1 MPESAQDAPPDN
13 LAATFDTVELKKRSV
28 HGSAASLVAQAI
40 IFASKF
46 ASTVVLGRL
55 LSPAEF
61 GLVAMVAP
69 ILGFVSTFNDLG
81 FGQAIIQRRD
91 ISERQ
96 ISALFWMNLAVSCAL
111 AAVLAAAA
119 PLIGRAYNEPR
130 TVGVVFGMASLLI
143 ISTAGMVPKSLLR
156 RNLRFLPAI
165 LVDLAAMLAG
175 VIASIAAA
183 VMGCSYW
190 SLVIGQAVTA
200 ATGAMLAFGLAAWS
214 PSRPERD
221 PEVKRMM
228 QFGVHLT
235 GVNLATYFSMT
246 ADNMIVGIFAG
257 KVALGLYDR
266 SYTLTVQP
274 LNQLLLPVS
283 QISVPLL
290 SRLQD
295 RPDLYR
301 RSYLAM
307 VRLALL
313 LTMPAMLVCIFF
325 ARPAIHLLLGKQ
337 WDAAAPIFAWICFGG
352 LLVPVFSSMGW
363 VFITQGRTG
372 KQMAVTAITA
382 LLGIASFAVGIRW
395 GAVGVAAASAFCFTF
410 LQLPIMIRA
419 MTRVGPVSMGDMG
432 RTLAPFVA
440 AACCVAG
447 PLYFLRGISSI
458 VGLAGI
464 GLLAYG
470 LFAVCILL
478 LPGGRAFFTMLIG
491 LRHSFG
497 RTA

>member
-1 MPESAQDAPPDN
+1 MPESAQGAPADHLQPV
-13 LAATFDTVELKKRSV
+13 FDTVELKKRSV

-40 IFASKF
+40 TFASKF

-91 ISERQ
+91 ISARQ
-96 ISALFWMNLAVSCAL
+96 VSALFWMNLAVSCAL
-111 AAVLAAAA
+111 AAVLALSA
-119 PLIGRAYNEPR
+119 PLIGRAYKEPR
-130 TVGVVFGMASLLI
+130 TVGVMFGMASLLI
-143 ISTAGMVPKSLLR
+143 MSTAGMVPKSLLR
-156 RNLRFLPAI
+156 RNLRLISAI
-165 LVDLAAMLAG
+165 VVDLVAVLGG
-175 VIASIAAA
+175 VIASIVAA

-200 ATGAMLAFGLAAWS
+200 AVGAVLAFALAAWR
-214 PSRPERD
+214 PSRPESD
-221 PEVKRMM
+221 PEVKQMM
-228 QFGVHLT
+228 QFGVNLT

-283 QISVPLL
+283 QISIPLL

-295 RPDLYR
+295 KPDLYR

-325 ARPAIHLLLGKQ
+325 AQPAIHLLLGKQ

-352 LLVPVFSSMGW
+352 LLVPVFASTGW
-363 VFITQGRTG
+363 VFTTQGRTG
-372 KQMAVTAITA
+372 KQMVVSAITA
-382 LLGIASFAVGIRW
+382 LISIASFAVGIAW
-395 GAVGVAAASAFCFTF
+395 GAVGVAAASSFSFTF
-410 LQLPIMIRA
+410 LQLPLMIHT
-419 MTRVGPVSMGDMG
+419 MTRTGPVSMRDMWS
-432 RTLAPFVA
+432 TLAPFIVA
-440 AACCVAG
+440 AGCVAA
-447 PLYFLRGISSI
+447 PLYLLRGISSI
-458 VGLAGI
+458 AGLAGV

-470 LFAVCILL
+470 LFAGCILL

-497 RTA
+497 RPA